1 MADHQNE
8 LLQLPVIPLLGVVA
22 FPKIPIQFEID
33 DEASICAAKAAG
45 DTDSFVFLV
54 SLARPVNGTPRIAD
68 FRKVGTVAKIKQA
81 IKDKDGTMHILCDGY
96 DRAELKH
103 LRRFADYVAA
113 EVSVRRV
120 LCPDR
125 GGIVG
130 EAMLREAKNGLG
142 RMMECIPTLSPDLK
156 KEVMLLNDPGAFAD
170 FVAAHI
176 LVRFEDKQA
185 ILELFDPIERVQR
198 LIALIDEET
207 ELLLCEMAIHR
218 TVREHLAQNQKEYY
232 LREQIRV
239 IEDELGEGDGEI
251 DEYEQRIKAA
261 KLPAEVEK
269 KLLKENERMSKTPFG
284 SSEASVLR
292 GYLDV
297 CLELPWNKKTKD
309 RIDLAAAEK
318 ILEADHD
325 GLRKVKDRILEYL
338 AVKKLNPELRGQIL
352 CLVGPPGVGKTSI
365 AHSIAHAMNRKYVRV
380 SLGGVRDEADIRGHR
395 KTYLGAMPGRI
406 INALT
411 WAGVSNPL
419 ILLDE
424 IDKLTRDAHG
434 DPSSALLEVLD
445 GEQNKSFRDHF
456 VELPFDLSDC
466 VFIATANTLETVP
479 RPLIDRMEVI
489 ELTTYTESEKLA
501 IAEHHLLNKQRKRHG
516 LNGKT
521 LKLPPETLT
530 RVIEDYTKEAGV
542 RNLERAIADICRKA
556 ARRIASG
563 EAKCVT
569 VTPADL
575 PEYLGPRKLIKETVG
590 ERDRVGVVNGLA
602 YTEAGGDL
610 LKVEALVLPGDGKI
624 ELTGSLG
631 DVMKESARIAVS
643 YIRAH
648 AAEYGIAP
656 DFFKKSDLHIHFPE
670 GAVPKDGPSA
680 GCAMVTALVSAL
692 SGIPVRHEVA
702 MTGEVTLTGEV
713 LAIGGLKEKTM
724 AAAAAGADT
733 VLIPADNLR
742 DLPELDPEA
751 RAVLEFKPC
760 RTLTEVLSLA
770 LAGTLTSTAVRAGG
784 TKEVLPELCVPEAR
798 KPGRTVESYGV

>member
-1 MADHQNE
+1 MAEQQNE
-8 LLQLPVIPLLGVVA
+8 LLQLPVIPLPGVVA
-22 FPKIPIQFEID
+22 FPKIPIQFEIND
-33 DEASICAAKAAG
+33 DASLAAADAAG
-45 DTDSFVFLV
+45 GTDSFVFLV
-54 SLARPVNGTPRIAD
+54 APAKPVIGTPKLSD
-68 FRKVGTVAKIKQA
+68 FQKIGTIAKIKQA
-81 IKDKDGTMHILCDGY
+81 IKDKEGTMHILCDGY
-96 DRAELKH
+96 ERAELKH
-103 LRRFADYVAA
+103 LRRFADYYTA
-113 EVSVRRV
+113 EVSGKKTTGSD
-120 LCPDR
+120 L

-130 EAMLREAKNGLG
+130 EAMLREAKSALTH
-142 RMMECIPTLSPDLK
+142 MMECIPTLSPDLK
-156 KEVMLLNDPGAFAD
+156 KEVMLLNDPGTFAD

-176 LVRFEDKQA
+176 LVRFEDKQI
-185 ILELFDPIERVQR
+185 ILSLYDPMERLQR
-198 LIALIDEET
+198 LLTLMEEET

-251 DEYEQRIKAA
+251 DEYTQRIRAA
-261 KLPAEVEK
+261 KLPPEVEK

-297 CLELPWNKKTKD
+297 CLDLPWNKKTKD

-338 AVKKLNPELRGQIL
+338 AVKKLNPELRNQIL

-365 AHSIAHAMNRKYVRV
+365 ARSIAHAMNRKYVRV

-406 INALT
+406 INALSQ
-411 WAGVSNPL
+411 AGVSNPL

-445 GEQNKSFRDHF
+445 GEQNKAFRDHF

-466 VFIATANTLETVP
+466 VFIATANTLDTVP
-479 RPLIDRMEVI
+479 RPLIDRMEII
-489 ELTTYTESEKLA
+489 ELTTYTEHEKLA
-501 IAEHHLLNKQRKRHG
+501 IAEHHLVEKQRKRHG
-516 LNGKT
+516 LTKRM
-521 LKLPPETLT
+521 LKLPEETLT
-530 RVIEDYTKEAGV
+530 SIIEDYTREAGV
-542 RNLERAIADICRKA
+542 RNLERAIANICRKA
-556 ARRIASG
+556 ARKIASG
-563 EAKCVT
+563 EQKCVN
-569 VTPADL
+569 VLPEDL

-590 ERDRVGVVNGLA
+590 DRDLVGVVNGLA

-643 YIRAH
+643 FIRAH

-724 AAAAAGADT
+724 AAAAAGATT

-760 RTLTEVLSLA
+760 RTLCEVLSLA
-770 LAGTLTSTAVRAGG
+770 LAGNVTKTAVRAGG
-784 TKEVLPELCVPEAR
+784 TKEVLPVICVPEVKNAE
-798 KPGRTVESYGV
+798 RTGESYGF

>member
-1 MADHQNE
+1 MAEQQNE
-8 LLQLPVIPLLGVVA
+8 LLQLPVIPLPGVVA
-22 FPKIPIQFEID
+22 FPKIPIQFEIND
-33 DEASICAAKAAG
+33 DASLAAADAAG
-45 DTDSFVFLV
+45 GTDSFVFLV
-54 SLARPVNGTPRIAD
+54 APAKPVIGTPKLSD
-68 FRKVGTVAKIKQA
+68 FQKIGTIAKIKQA
-81 IKDKDGTMHILCDGY
+81 IKDKEGTMHILCDGY
-96 DRAELKH
+96 ERAELKH
-103 LRRFADYVAA
+103 LRRFADYYTA
-113 EVSVRRV
+113 EVSGKKTTGSD
-120 LCPDR
+120 L

-130 EAMLREAKNGLG
+130 EAMLREAKSALTH
-142 RMMECIPTLSPDLK
+142 MMECIPTLSPDLK
-156 KEVMLLNDPGAFAD
+156 KEVMLLNDPGTFAD

-176 LVRFEDKQA
+176 LVRFEDKQI
-185 ILELFDPIERVQR
+185 ILSLYDPMERLQR
-198 LIALIDEET
+198 LLTLMEEET

-251 DEYEQRIKAA
+251 DEYTQRIRAA
-261 KLPAEVEK
+261 KLPPEVEK

-297 CLELPWNKKTKD
+297 CLDLPWNKKTKD

-338 AVKKLNPELRGQIL
+338 AVKKLNPELRNQIL

-365 AHSIAHAMNRKYVRV
+365 ARSIAHAMNRKYVRV

-406 INALT
+406 INALSQ
-411 WAGVSNPL
+411 AGVSNPL

-445 GEQNKSFRDHF
+445 GEQNKAFRDHF

-466 VFIATANTLETVP
+466 VFIATANTLDTVP
-479 RPLIDRMEVI
+479 RPLIDRMEII
-489 ELTTYTESEKLA
+489 ELTTYTEHEKLA
-501 IAEHHLLNKQRKRHG
+501 IAEHHLVEKQRKRHG
-516 LNGKT
+516 LTKRI
-521 LKLPPETLT
+521 LKLPEETLT
-530 RVIEDYTKEAGV
+530 SIIEDYTREAGV

-556 ARRIASG
+556 ARKIASG
-563 EAKCVT
+563 EQKCVN
-569 VTPADL
+569 VLPEDL

-590 ERDRVGVVNGLA
+590 DRDLVGVVNGLA

-643 YIRAH
+643 FIRAH

-724 AAAAAGADT
+724 AAAAAGATT

-760 RTLTEVLSLA
+760 RTLCEVLSLA
-770 LAGTLTSTAVRAGG
+770 LAGNVTKTAVRAGC
-784 TKEVLPELCVPEAR
+784 TKEVLPEICVPEVKNAE
-798 KPGRTVESYGV
+798 RTGESYGF